1 MPYLTGWIHL
11 RYDDDMMK
19 GELISWRNVMQDD
32 VFYMRLALE
41 EAQKA
46 YDLGEVPIGA
56 VLVDAEGNI
65 AARGHNMREIWHDAT
80 AHAEMIAIREACESL
95 GRWRLSG
102 LTLYVTIEPCPMC
115 AGAIVMSRVDRVVY
129 GSTDARAG
137 ACESVFNIPG
147 NPTLNHRPEITAGVL
162 QEECA
167 GIMKRFFKMRRE
179 QQKALKKL
187 KKLEEQKEA
196 AEHGLP
202 EKNDG

>member
-1 MPYLTGWIHL
+1 MT
-11 RYDDDMMK
+11 DED
-19 GELISWRNVMQDD
+19 
-32 VFYMRLALE
+32 FMREALK
-41 EAQKA
+41 EAQAA
-46 YDLGEVPIGA
+46 YDIGEVPIGA
-56 VLVDAEGNI
+56 VLVDEAGQI
-65 AARGHNMREIWHDAT
+65 VARGHNLRETAHDAT
-80 AHAEMIAIREACESL
+80 AHAEMIAIRAACEAL
-95 GRWRLSG
+95 GHWRLTG

-147 NPTLNHRPEITAGVL
+147 NPTLNHRPVITAGVL

-187 KKLEEQKEA
+187 KKQKEA
-196 AEHGLP
+196 AD
-202 EKNDG
+202 DGCSAEDDG